1 MLTEEEKK
9 YFEKSVKEYRFLSK
23 VILAPLSI
31 PVAMLIYC
39 CANPYE
45 KDADALIPMLITGLV
60 LFVAGYVGYM
70 SLRIKGDI
78 FEEIVKK
85 PGFDEQSKSQKDD

>member
-1 MLTEEEKK
+1 MLTENEKK

-39 CANPYE
+39 YANPYE
-45 KDADALIPMLITGLV
+45 KDANELMSTLIMGVV
-60 LFVAGYVGYM
+60 LSVAGYVGYM
-70 SLRIKGDI
+70 SLRIKGDV

-85 PGFDEQSKSQKDD
+85 PGFDEQSKSKKED